1 VNEDKMDKNLEQI
14 ISERTENF
22 RTDRL
27 TMSFGEIMNMYKE
40 GEININPDFQRSFR
54 WDKEKQTN
62 LIESILLGI
71 PIPPIFV
78 AEDENGV
85 WELVDGLQRIST
97 ILSFFELLQNV
108 PQEKNSLIL
117 RKGKII
123 PELEEVSLKNMS
135 LKLRLRIKRA
145 TVGVEVLNRN
155 SDNTMKYELFKRLN
169 TTSEGLSEQEM
180 RNAIYSG
187 AFNSF
192 INNLANNKIFVEL
205 MKPSKKQTETM
216 YLSELVLRY
225 FAFKDSIVMNNGV
238 RSHLDNYMLQN
249 LQMDNFNEK
258 DEREEFL
265 KVITFIKE
273 SFGTDIF
280 KAKNGQVTKNLYDS
294 LTYVLREKFDKYQN
308 NPTLFKEKVEELHED
323 ETYKEI
329 TTKKRET
336 RTQDRIVRVLEI
348 F

>member
-1 VNEDKMDKNLEQI
+1 MANNLEQI
-14 ISERTENF
+14 ILEETKNF

-54 WDKEKQTN
+54 WSKEKQTN

-78 AEDENGV
+78 AENEDGV

-97 ILSFFELLQNV
+97 VLSFFAILENV
-108 PQEKNSLIL
+108 SKEKRTLVL
-117 RKGKII
+117 GKGKLI
-123 PELEEVSLKNMS
+123 PQLEDVSIQNMS
-135 LKLRLRIKRA
+135 FKLKLRIKRA
-145 TVGVEVLNRN
+145 TVGVEVLNRD
-155 SDNTMKYELFKRLN
+155 SDSQMKYELFKRLN

-187 AFNSF
+187 KLNTY
-192 INNLANNKIFVEL
+192 INQLASHDTFVSL
-205 MKPSKKQTETM
+205 MKPTKKQKESM

-225 FAFKDSIVMNNGV
+225 LAFKNSIDMKDGV
-238 RSHLDNYMLQN
+238 RSHLDKYMEEN
-249 LQMDNFNEK
+249 VNTNNFDEDKEKEEFIKIITYINDNF
-258 DEREEFL
+258 
-265 KVITFIKE
+265 
-273 SFGTDIF
+273 GTEIF

-308 NPTLFKEKVEELHED
+308 NPRAKGADPT
-323 ETYKEI
+323 
-329 TTKKRET
+329 
-336 RTQDRIVRVLEI
+336 
-348 F
+348 

>member
-1 VNEDKMDKNLEQI
+1 MANNLEQI
-14 ISERTENF
+14 ILEETKNF

-54 WDKEKQTN
+54 WSKEKQTN

-78 AEDENGV
+78 AENEDGV

-97 ILSFFELLQNV
+97 VLSFFAILENV
-108 PQEKNSLIL
+108 SKEKRTLVL
-117 RKGKII
+117 GKGKLI
-123 PELEEVSLKNMS
+123 PQLEDVSIQNMS
-135 LKLRLRIKRA
+135 FKLKLRIKRA
-145 TVGVEVLNRN
+145 TVGVEVLNRD
-155 SDNTMKYELFKRLN
+155 SDSQMKYELFKRLN

-187 AFNSF
+187 KLNTY
-192 INNLANNKIFVEL
+192 INQLASHDTFVSL
-205 MKPSKKQTETM
+205 MKPTKKQKESM

-225 FAFKDSIVMNNGV
+225 LAFKNSIDMKDGV
-238 RSHLDNYMLQN
+238 RSHLDKYMEEN
-249 LQMDNFNEK
+249 VNTNNFDEDKEKEEFIKIITYINDNF
-258 DEREEFL
+258 
-265 KVITFIKE
+265 
-273 SFGTDIF
+273 GTEIF

-308 NPTLFKEKVEELHED
+308 NPKEFQLKVDELKVDNSYD
-323 ETYKEI
+323 EI
-329 TTKKRET
+329 SRKKRET
-336 RTQDRIVRVLEI
+336 RTQDRIVRALEI

>member
-1 VNEDKMDKNLEQI
+1 MSNNLEKI
-14 ISERTENF
+14 ILEQTKNF

-54 WDKEKQTN
+54 WSKEKQTN

-78 AEDENGV
+78 AENEEGV

-97 ILSFFELLQNV
+97 VLSFFGIIENV
-108 PQEKNSLIL
+108 PKEKSHLIL
-117 RKGKII
+117 GKGKLI
-123 PELEEVSLKNMS
+123 PELEDISINNMS
-135 LKLRLRIKRA
+135 FKLKLRIKRA
-145 TVGVEVLNRN
+145 TVGVEVLNRD
-155 SDNTMKYELFKRLN
+155 SDNQMKYELFKRLN

-187 AFNSF
+187 KFNTY
-192 INNLANNKIFVEL
+192 INQLANYPTFISL
-205 MKPSKKQTETM
+205 MKPTKKQKESM

-225 FAFKDSIVMNNGV
+225 LAFKDSIEMKDGV
-238 RSHLDNYMLQN
+238 RSHLDKYMEQN
-249 LQMDNFNEK
+249 INMKNFNENSEK
-258 DEREEFL
+258 EEFI
-265 KVITFIKE
+265 KIITFINDN
-273 SFGTDIF
+273 FGTGIF

-294 LTYVLREKFDKYQN
+294 LTYVLREKFDKYKN
-308 NPTLFKEKVEELHED
+308 NPKEFQEKVEELKNDKQYE
-323 ETYKEI
+323 EI
-329 TTKKRET
+329 SRKKRET
-336 RTQDRIVRVLEI
+336 RTEDRIIRALEI

>member
-1 VNEDKMDKNLEQI
+1 MSKTLEEI
-14 ISERTENF
+14 IVERTETF

-27 TMSFGEIMNMYKE
+27 VMSLGEIMNMYKE

-54 WDKEKQTN
+54 WDREKQTG

-85 WELVDGLQRIST
+85 WELVDGLQRVST
-97 ILSFFELLQNV
+97 VLSFFGIIENV
-108 PQEKNSLIL
+108 PKDKRNLIL
-117 RKGKII
+117 TEGKLI
-123 PELEEVSLKNMS
+123 PQLDGISIQNMS
-135 LKLRLRIKRA
+135 FKLKLRIKRA
-145 TVGVEVLNRN
+145 TLGVEVLNRN
-155 SDNTMKYELFKRLN
+155 SDNKMKYELFKRLN

-187 AFNSF
+187 KFNSF
-192 INNLANNKIFVEL
+192 INKLASEDIFISL
-205 MKPSKKQTETM
+205 MRPSKKQKENM

-225 FAFKDSIVMNNGV
+225 FAFKDSIDMPNGV
-238 RSHLDNYMLQN
+238 REHLDNYMEKN
-249 LQMDNFNEK
+249 INMKNFDEQLEK
-258 DEREEFL
+258 EEFI
-265 KVITFIKE
+265 KIVTFIKNN
-273 SFGTDIF
+273 FGTEIF

-294 LTYVLREKFDKYQN
+294 LTYVLHERFDKYKD
-308 NPTLFKEKVEELHED
+308 NPTLFKEKVQELKD
-323 ETYKEI
+323 DKIYQEI

-336 RTQDRIVRVLEI
+336 RTQDRITRALEI